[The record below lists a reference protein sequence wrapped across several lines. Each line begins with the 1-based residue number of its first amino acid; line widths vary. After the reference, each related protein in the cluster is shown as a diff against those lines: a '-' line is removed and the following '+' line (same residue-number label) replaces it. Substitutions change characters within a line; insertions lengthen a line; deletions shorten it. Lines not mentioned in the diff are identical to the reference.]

1 MRSDQCCKDHPGL
14 VIEPSEDL
22 RSESG
27 LSKDERKEVGYILL
41 ERTSDDGIAQGLGC
55 LCKVDNLAIMFDTR
69 MTSGRLQSV
78 GAT

>member
-1 MRSDQCCKDHPGL
+1 MRSDQCCKDHPSL

-27 LSKDERKEVGYILL
+27 LSKDERKEVGYILP
-41 ERTSDDGIAQGLGC
+41 ERTSDDGIVQG
-55 LCKVDNLAIMFDTR
+55 KVDNLAIMFDTR
-69 MTSGRLQSV
+69 MTSGRLLSI